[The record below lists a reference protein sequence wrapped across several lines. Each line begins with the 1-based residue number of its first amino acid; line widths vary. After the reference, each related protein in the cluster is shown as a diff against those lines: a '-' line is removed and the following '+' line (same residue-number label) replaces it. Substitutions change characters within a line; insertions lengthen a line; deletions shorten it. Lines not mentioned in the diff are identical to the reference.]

1 VTHWEA
7 MDATR
12 DPGADDLDLDA
23 IEREL
28 RELHAEMQGRMGELA
43 KPPERGAN
51 LSFGKRI
58 GDGTSEAISRLT
70 DVGVG
75 ASLDETDM
83 RVIRALEKLAEGTY
97 GTCDRCGEPI
107 AVARLQAMPESVLCI
122 ACAALTR

>member
-1 VTHWEA
+1 
-7 MDATR
+7 MSDTR
-12 DPGADDLDLDA
+12 DAGADPLDLDA

-28 RELHAEMQGRMGELA
+28 RELHEEMQGRMGELA

-58 GDGTSEAISRLT
+58 GDGTTEAISRLT

-75 ASLDETDM
+75 ASLDETDT
-83 RVIRALEKLAEGTY
+83 RVIRALEKLADGTY
-97 GTCDRCGEPI
+97 GICDRCGEPI
-107 AVARLQAMPESVLCI
+107 ATARLRAMPESVLCI

>member
-1 VTHWEA
+1 MAAREGS
-7 MDATR
+7 
-12 DPGADDLDLDA
+12 GADTLDLGA

-83 RVIRALEKLAEGTY
+83 RVLRALEKLADGTY
-97 GTCDRCGEPI
+97 GTCDRCGGPI
-107 AVARLQAMPESVLCI
+107 ATARLHAMPESVLCI
-122 ACAALTR
+122 DCAALAR

>member
-1 VTHWEA
+1 
-7 MDATR
+7 MSDTR
-12 DPGADDLDLDA
+12 DAGADPLDLDA
-23 IEREL
+23 VEREL
-28 RELHAEMQGRMGELA
+28 RELHDEMQGRMGELA

-58 GDGTSEAISRLT
+58 GDGTTEAISRLT

-83 RVIRALEKLAEGTY
+83 RVIRALEKLADATY
-97 GTCDRCGEPI
+97 GICDRCGEPI
-107 AVARLQAMPESVLCI
+107 ATARLRAMPESVLCI